1 LTNGVEIGTHEGLAN
16 YTIGQRKG
24 LGVSSNVPLYVI
36 AKNPYRNALI
46 VGTRGE
52 LGQDELTAGRV
63 NWVSGET
70 PDTPFRAS
78 VKIRYKSKAQ
88 PAQVTPLPDNRVHI
102 QFDEPLR
109 DITPGQGAVIYEG
122 EICLGGGVIEKH
134 EMTEKASI

>member
-1 LTNGVEIGTHEGLAN
+1 
-16 YTIGQRKG
+16 
-24 LGVSSNVPLYVI
+24 VI

-46 VGTRGE
+46 VGTRDE

-70 PDTPFRAS
+70 PDAPFRAS
-78 VKIRYKSKAQ
+78 VKIRYKSKTQ

-122 EICLGGGVIEKH
+122 EICLAGGVIEKH
-134 EMTEKASI
+134 EMTEKVSS